1 MVTALLSIALTG
13 GATPATAADE
23 LYAVQG
29 NDSFVIGTQMA
40 SRTVFNGSEQL
51 QIAKTP
57 TNTRY
62 AVEARYTRS
71 NEAGSTESQAHFV
84 QELAPGGS
92 FTDRENDDPDSLTIL
107 NQPFAVQ
114 LDSTTLSQLSRLTG
128 SLPFDAS
135 SPIGGGT
142 LRGSLRRG
150 DNGVVDGVP
159 AIGVRFEATGE
170 MRGSLPEHPEIAI
183 LGSVQMNGT
192 AYYSARSAL
201 LVALVA
207 RLTITGT
214 LRDQKDATPV
224 RIVYERTL
232 RADDS
237 LPGWAE
243 AKR

>member
-1 MVTALLSIALTG
+1 
-13 GATPATAADE
+13 
-23 LYAVQG
+23 
-29 NDSFVIGTQMA
+29 MA
-40 SRTVFNGSEQL
+40 SHTVFNGSEQL

-57 TNTRY
+57 TSTRY

-71 NEAGSTESQAHFV
+71 NQSGSTESQAHFV

-92 FTDRENDDPDSLTIL
+92 FTDRENDDPDTLTIL

-114 LDSTTLSQLSRLTG
+114 LDSTTLSQLSRLRG

-142 LRGSLRRG
+142 LRGSLRRA
-150 DNGVVDGVP
+150 DNGVVDGAP

-170 MRGSLPEHPEIAI
+170 MRGSLPDRPEIAI
-183 LGSVQMNGT
+183 AGSVQMNGT
-192 AYYSARSAL
+192 AYYSARTAL

-224 RIVYERTL
+224 RIIYERTL
-232 RADDS
+232 RADDA

-243 AKR
+243 ASR